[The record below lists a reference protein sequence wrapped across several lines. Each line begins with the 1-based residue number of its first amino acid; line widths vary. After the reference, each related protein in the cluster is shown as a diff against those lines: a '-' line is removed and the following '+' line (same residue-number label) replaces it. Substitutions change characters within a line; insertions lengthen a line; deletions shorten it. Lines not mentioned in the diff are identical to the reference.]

1 MRVCADLS
9 VLNFGQLIA
18 TGTPDEVQ
26 SNRAVLD
33 AYLGGD
39 TDEASAAAAAA
50 AAGVDV
56 GPLDPGALR

>member
-1 MRVCADLS
+1 